1 MVYPESN
8 PKSTKD
14 GEKGKLDRNALG
26 TAGILKTGQKLP
38 ATILARGLGLK
49 IFLLFLFL
57 IFKMVKHLYLYSCWC
72 TAGSLI

>member
-1 MVYPESN
+1 MIYPESN

-26 TAGILKTGQKLP
+26 TAGILKTRQKLP

-49 IFLLFLFL
+49 IFCCSYFSFLKWLKISTSTAAGALL
-57 IFKMVKHLYLYSCWC
+57 VV
-72 TAGSLI
+72 